1 MKYRWDKKYLYWG
14 ITAFLTI
21 CASILFYYFLFHGT
35 NIKAALSGLASVL
48 MPFIDGLVLA
58 YLLTP
63 VLNTLEKKLFFPL
76 YHHFEIKIGVKEK
89 KRIRIF
95 SIILTMLLFIC
106 IIYGFFSMVI
116 PQIIKSLQSIV
127 LQFPVYI
134 NNLENWLQGTLANNM
149 RVETFLTDLITKY
162 SGEMEVWLNQK
173 VVPQLNVLIKEI
185 SLSVIGVAKFL
196 WNFILG
202 FIISI
207 YVLGSKELFAGQ
219 GKKVIYALFNEENAN
234 NFIQDIR
241 FVDRTFGGFII
252 GKITDSILIGMLCF
266 LGMTLIKFPYPALI
280 SVIVGITNVIPFFG
294 PYLGAVP
301 SAILILMVNPAQ
313 TIYFLLF
320 ILVLQQFDGNV
331 LGPKIL
337 GNSTGLSSFWVIF
350 SITIFGGFFGILGM
364 AVGVPTF
371 AVIYAALKRYIN
383 KLLTKKKMPTDTKEY
398 LLVEE
403 IKDREFILLQDD
415 LEQSSKSATTNELI
429 KNRQPTSA
437 EEKQQKSADKTNRKA
452 DNDDNIK

>member
-35 NIKAALSGLASVL
+35 NIKEAFSKVTGVL
-48 MPFIDGLVLA
+48 MPFIDGLILA

-63 VLNTLEKKLFFPL
+63 IMNMFEKKLFFPL
-76 YHHFEIKIGVKEK
+76 YSRFEVAIGKKEK
-89 KRIRIF
+89 KRIRMF

-106 IIYGFFSMVI
+106 VLCGFFSMVI
-116 PQIIKSLQSIV
+116 PQIIKSIQSIV

-134 NNLENWLQGTLANNM
+134 NNLEHWIEETLANNTKM
-149 RVETFLTDLITKY
+149 ETFVAGLITKY
-162 SGEMEVWLNQK
+162 SGEVEVWLNQR
-173 VVPQLNVLIKEI
+173 VMPQVNVLIKEI

-207 YVLGSKELFAGQ
+207 YVLGSKEIFAGQ
-219 GKKVIYALFNEENAN
+219 GKKIMYAFFREENAN
-234 NFIQDIR
+234 NLIQDIR
-241 FVDRTFGGFII
+241 FIDRTFGGFII
-252 GKITDSILIGMLCF
+252 GKIIDSILIGILCF
-266 LGMTLIKFPYPALI
+266 LGMTFLRFPYPALI

-294 PYLGAVP
+294 PYLGAIP
-301 SAILILMVNPAQ
+301 SAILILIVNPAQ
-313 TIYFLLF
+313 TIYFLIF
-320 ILVLQQFDGNV
+320 ILILQQFDGNV

-350 SITIFGGFFGILGM
+350 AITIFGGFFGILGM
-364 AVGVPTF
+364 AVGVPIF

-383 KLLTKKKMPTDTKEY
+383 KLLARKKLPTNTKEY
-398 LLVEE
+398 LYVEE
-403 IKDREFILLQDD
+403 IRNKEFILLQDD
-415 LEQSSKSATTNELI
+415 SRNHKSATKMGQERDTLSQEENGKKGMDKSNC
-429 KNRQPTSA
+429 KNNH
-437 EEKQQKSADKTNRKA
+437 D
-452 DNDDNIK
+452 

>member
-21 CASILFYYFLFHGT
+21 CACILFYYFLFHGT
-35 NIKAALSGLASVL
+35 NIKTAFSGLINVL
-48 MPFIDGLVLA
+48 MPFLDGLILA

-63 VLNTLEKKLFFPL
+63 VMNTFEKKLFYPI
-76 YHHFEIKIGVKEK
+76 YSRFEIAIGTKEK
-89 KRIRIF
+89 KRIRTF

-106 IIYGFFSMVI
+106 VLYGFFSMVI
-116 PQIIKSLQSIV
+116 PQIIKSIQSII

-134 NNLENWLQGTLANNM
+134 NNLELWIEKTLANNTK
-149 RVETFLTDLITKY
+149 VETFVTDWITKY
-162 SGEMEVWLNQK
+162 SGEVEVWLNQK
-173 VVPQLNVLIKEI
+173 VMPQVNVVIREI

-219 GKKVIYALFNEENAN
+219 GKKIVYAMFSEENAN

-241 FVDRTFGGFII
+241 FINRTFGGFII
-252 GKITDSILIGMLCF
+252 GKIIDSIIIGILCF
-266 LGMTLIKFPYPALI
+266 FGMTLLHFPYPALI

-294 PYLGAVP
+294 PYLGAIP

-320 ILVLQQFDGNV
+320 ILVLQQLDGNV
-331 LGPKIL
+331 IGPKIL

-350 SITIFGGFFGILGM
+350 SITIFGGFFGIVGM

-383 KLLTKKKMPTDTKEY
+383 KLLARKKLPTNTKEY

-403 IKDREFILLQDD
+403 IKDQEFIFLSDD
-415 LEQSSKSATTNELI
+415 STTRSDI
-429 KNRQPTSA
+429 KHKLPA
-437 EEKQQKSADKTNRKA
+437 EEKKETEKSDRK
-452 DNDDNIK
+452 NNL

>member
-21 CASILFYYFLFHGT
+21 CASIVFYYFLFHGT
-35 NIKAALSGLASVL
+35 NIKAALSGLTSVL
-48 MPFIDGLVLA
+48 MPFIDGLILA

-63 VLNTLEKKLFFPL
+63 VLNTLEKKIFFPL
-76 YHHFEIKIGVKEK
+76 YNHFEVTIGIKEK
-89 KRIRIF
+89 KRIRTF
-95 SIILTMLLFIC
+95 SIILTMLLFIS

-116 PQIIKSLQSIV
+116 PQIIKSIQSII

-134 NNLENWLQGTLANNM
+134 SNLERWVQETLANNIK
-149 RVETFLTDLITKY
+149 VETFLTDLITKY
-162 SGEMEVWLNQK
+162 SGEMEIWLNQK
-173 VVPQLNVLIKEI
+173 VMPQVNVLIKEI

-219 GKKVIYALFNEENAN
+219 GKKIIYALFNEENAN
-234 NFIQDIR
+234 NFIQDVR

-252 GKITDSILIGMLCF
+252 GKIIDSILIGILCF
-266 LGMTLIKFPYPALI
+266 FGMTLIDFPYPALI

-294 PYLGAVP
+294 PYLGAIP

-398 LLVEE
+398 LMVEE
-403 IKDREFILLQDD
+403 IKNREFILLQDD
-415 LEQSSKSATTNELI
+415 WAQSDKSSTAKKIMKTRQSIATGE
-429 KNRQPTSA
+429 R
-437 EEKQQKSADKTNRKA
+437 KQNNTDQSEHKTDSNNSFK
-452 DNDDNIK
+452 

>member
-1 MKYRWDKKYLYWG
+1 MEALFMKYRWDKKYLYWG

-21 CASILFYYFLFHGT
+21 CACIVFYYFLFHGT
-35 NIKAALSGLASVL
+35 NIKTAFSGLINVL
-48 MPFIDGLVLA
+48 MPFVDGLILA

-63 VLNTLEKKLFFPL
+63 VMNTFEKKLFYPIYSRFG
-76 YHHFEIKIGVKEK
+76 IAIGTKEK
-89 KRIRIF
+89 KRIRTF
-95 SIILTMLLFIC
+95 SIILTMLLFVC
-106 IIYGFFSMVI
+106 ALYGFFSMVI
-116 PQIIKSLQSIV
+116 PQIIKSIQSIV

-134 NNLENWLQGTLANNM
+134 NNLELWIEQTLANNTK
-149 RVETFLTDLITKY
+149 VETFVTDWIAKY
-162 SGEMEVWLNQK
+162 SGEVEAFLNQK
-173 VVPQLNVLIKEI
+173 VMPQVNVVIKEI

-219 GKKVIYALFNEENAN
+219 GKKIVYAMLNEENAN

-241 FVDRTFGGFII
+241 FIDRTFGGFII
-252 GKITDSILIGMLCF
+252 GKIIDSIIIGILCF
-266 LGMTLIKFPYPALI
+266 LGMTLLKFPYPALI

-294 PYLGAVP
+294 PYLGAIP
-301 SAILILMVNPAQ
+301 SAILILMVNPSQ
-313 TIYFLLF
+313 TIYFLIF
-320 ILVLQQFDGNV
+320 ILVLQQLDGNV
-331 LGPKIL
+331 IGPKIL

-350 SITIFGGFFGILGM
+350 SITIFGGFFGIVGM

-383 KLLTKKKMPTDTKEY
+383 KLLARKKLPTNTKEY

-403 IKDREFILLQDD
+403 IKDQEFIFLSDD
-415 LEQSSKSATTNELI
+415 STAKS
-429 KNRQPTSA
+429 
-437 EEKQQKSADKTNRKA
+437 
-452 DNDDNIK
+452 NIKYKLPDETKKATDKSVKKK

>member
-35 NIKAALSGLASVL
+35 NIKTAFSGLVNVL
-48 MPFIDGLVLA
+48 MPFLDGLILA

-63 VLNTLEKKLFFPL
+63 VMNTFEKKLFYPI
-76 YHHFEIKIGVKEK
+76 YSRFEIPIGAKEK
-89 KRIRIF
+89 KRIRTF

-106 IIYGFFSMVI
+106 ALYGFFSMVI
-116 PQIIKSLQSIV
+116 PQIIKSIQSIV

-134 NNLENWLQGTLANNM
+134 NNLELWIEQTLANNTK
-149 RVETFLTDLITKY
+149 VETFVTDWIAKY
-162 SGEMEVWLNQK
+162 SGEVEDWLNQK
-173 VVPQLNVLIKEI
+173 VMPQVNVVIKEI

-219 GKKVIYALFNEENAN
+219 SKKIVYAMLNEENAN
-234 NFIQDIR
+234 NFIQDVR

-252 GKITDSILIGMLCF
+252 GKIIDSIIIGILCF
-266 LGMTLIKFPYPALI
+266 LGMGLFQFPYPALI
-280 SVIVGITNVIPFFG
+280 SVIIGITNVIPFFG
-294 PYLGAVP
+294 PYLGAIP

-313 TIYFLLF
+313 TIYFLIF
-320 ILVLQQFDGNV
+320 ILVLQQLDGNV
-331 LGPKIL
+331 IGPKIL

-383 KLLTKKKMPTDTKEY
+383 KLLTRKKLPTNTKEY
-398 LLVEE
+398 LFVEG
-403 IKDREFILLQDD
+403 IKDREFIFLSED
-415 LEQSSKSATTNELI
+415 SATRSGGKHKLT
-429 KNRQPTSA
+429 A
-437 EEKQQKSADKTNRKA
+437 ETKTAAESSDRK
-452 DNDDNIK
+452 K

>member
-35 NIKAALSGLASVL
+35 NIKTAFSGLINVL
-48 MPFIDGLVLA
+48 MPFLDGLILA

-63 VLNTLEKKLFFPL
+63 VMNTFEKKLFYPL
-76 YHHFEIKIGVKEK
+76 YSRFEITIGNKEK
-89 KRIRIF
+89 KRIRTF

-106 IIYGFFSMVI
+106 ALYGFFSMVI
-116 PQIIKSLQSIV
+116 PQIIKSIQSIV

-134 NNLENWLQGTLANNM
+134 NNLELWIEQTLANNTK
-149 RVETFLTDLITKY
+149 VEIFVTDWITKY
-162 SGEMEVWLNQK
+162 SGEVEDWLNQK
-173 VVPQLNVLIKEI
+173 VMPQVNVVIKEI

-219 GKKVIYALFNEENAN
+219 SKKIVYAMLNEENAN
-234 NFIQDIR
+234 NFIQDVR

-252 GKITDSILIGMLCF
+252 GKIIDSIIIGILCF
-266 LGMTLIKFPYPALI
+266 FGMALLQFPYPALI

-294 PYLGAVP
+294 PYLGAIP

-313 TIYFLLF
+313 TIYFLIF
-320 ILVLQQFDGNV
+320 ILVLQQLDGNV
-331 LGPKIL
+331 IGPKIL

-383 KLLTKKKMPTDTKEY
+383 KLLTRKKLPTNTKEY
-398 LLVEE
+398 LFVEE
-403 IKDREFILLQDD
+403 IKDQEFIFFSED
-415 LEQSSKSATTNELI
+415 SATRSDGKHKLSTE
-429 KNRQPTSA
+429 T
-437 EEKQQKSADKTNRKA
+437 KA
-452 DNDDNIK
+452 AKDSLNKKK